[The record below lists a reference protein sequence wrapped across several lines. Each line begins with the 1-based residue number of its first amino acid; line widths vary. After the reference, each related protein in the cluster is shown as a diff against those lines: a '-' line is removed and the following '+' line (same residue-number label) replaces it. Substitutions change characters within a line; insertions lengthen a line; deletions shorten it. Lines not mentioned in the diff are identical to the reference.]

1 MTKVIVANDLVGLGK
16 VALTSSLPIMSAC
29 QTEVLPLPTVL
40 LSSHTG
46 EFENIYVRDL
56 TDDLKGFC
64 KQWEHL
70 DFIVDG
76 LVSGYFKSEEGLKRV
91 GQLARD
97 KQMSLFVDPIMG
109 DNGRLYQGFDRK
121 YVEAMKDFCQQADVI
136 IPNLTEAALLTDS
149 LYLEADS
156 YDEATIEKLLR
167 ELSKL
172 GPRKV
177 ILTGISFE
185 NDKIGLAY
193 FDKKTNETVY
203 RMQKRYRYHFYG
215 SGDLLT
221 AILSAGYFYN
231 LDLLKV
237 CDLALDILDKVLSF
251 TLSSGR
257 PLKYGL
263 CYEPYIGYLFNGINE
278 LLEEKNEK

>member
-46 EFENIYVRDL
+46 DFNNIYVRDL

-64 KQWEHL
+64 KQWEYL
-70 DFIVDG
+70 DFKVDG
-76 LVSGYFKSEEGLKRV
+76 LVSGYFKSEEELKLV

-97 KQMSLFVDPIMG
+97 KELPLFVDPIMA
-109 DNGRLYQGFDRK
+109 DNGRLYQGFDRH

-136 IPNLTEAALLTDS
+136 IPNLTEAALLTDTP
-149 LYLEADS
+149 YLEAGS
-156 YDEATIEKLLR
+156 YDKVTVEKLLR
-167 ELSKL
+167 DLAKL
-172 GPRKV
+172 GTRKV
-177 ILTGISFE
+177 IVTGISFE
-185 NDKIGLAY
+185 TDKIGLAY
-193 FDKKTNETVY
+193 FDKETNETAY
-203 RMQKRYRYHFYG
+203 LMRKSYQSHFYG

-237 CDLALDILDKVLSF
+237 CDLALDVMDRVLSS
-251 TLSSGR
+251 TLSDGR

-263 CYEPYIGYLFNGINE
+263 CYEPHIGYLFSGFNA
-278 LLEEKNEK
+278 LVEEKNEK

>member
-46 EFENIYVRDL
+46 DFNNIYVRDL
-56 TDDLKGFC
+56 TVDLKGFC

-70 DFIVDG
+70 DFTVDG
-76 LVSGYFKSEEGLKRV
+76 LVSGYFKSREELKIV

-97 KQMSLFVDPIMG
+97 KQIALFVDPIMG
-109 DNGRLYQGFDRK
+109 DNGRLYQGFDRNF
-121 YVEAMKDFCQQADVI
+121 VEAMKDFCQQADVI
-136 IPNLTEAALLTDS
+136 IPNLTEAALLTDTP
-149 LYLEADS
+149 YLEAGS
-156 YDEATIEKLLR
+156 YDKVTVEKLLR
-167 ELSKL
+167 DLTKL
-172 GPRKV
+172 GPQKV
-177 ILTGISFE
+177 IVTGISFE
-185 NDKIGLAY
+185 TDKIGLAY
-193 FDKKTNETVY
+193 FDKETNETVF
-203 RMQKRYRYHFYG
+203 RMQKRYGNHFYG

-237 CDLALDILDKVLSF
+237 CDLALDVMERVLSS
-251 TLSSGR
+251 TLSDGR
-257 PLKYGL
+257 LLKYGL
-263 CYEPYIGYLFNGINE
+263 CYEPHIGLLFSGFNA

>member
-46 EFENIYVRDL
+46 DFNNIYVRDL

-64 KQWEHL
+64 KQWEYL
-70 DFIVDG
+70 DFKVDG
-76 LVSGYFKSEEGLKRV
+76 LVSGYFKSEEELKLV

-97 KQMSLFVDPIMG
+97 KEIPLFVDPIMA
-109 DNGRLYQGFDRK
+109 DNGRLYQGFDRNF
-121 YVEAMKDFCQQADVI
+121 VEAMKDFCQQADVI
-136 IPNLTEAALLTDS
+136 IPNLTEAALLTDTP
-149 LYLEADS
+149 YLEAGS
-156 YDEATIEKLLR
+156 YDKVTVEKLLR
-167 ELSKL
+167 DLAKL
-172 GPRKV
+172 GTRKV
-177 ILTGISFE
+177 IVTGISFE
-185 NDKIGLAY
+185 TDKIGLAY
-193 FDKKTNETVY
+193 FDKETNETVF
-203 RMQKRYRYHFYG
+203 RMQKRYGNHFYG

-237 CDLALDILDKVLSF
+237 CDLALDVMDRVLSS
-251 TLSSGR
+251 TLSDGR
-257 PLKYGL
+257 LLKYGL
-263 CYEPYIGYLFNGINE
+263 CYEPHIGLLFSGFNA

>member
-1 MTKVIVANDLVGLGK
+1 MATVIVANDLVGLGK
-16 VALTSSLPIMSAC
+16 VALTSGLPIMSAC

-46 EFENIYVRDL
+46 EFENIYMRDL
-56 TDDLKGFC
+56 TDDLKGFY
-64 KQWEHL
+64 KQWEYL
-70 DFIVDG
+70 DFSVDG
-76 LVSGYFKSEEGLKRV
+76 LVSGYFKSREELELV

-97 KQMSLFVDPIMG
+97 RQLPLFIDPIMG
-109 DNGRLYQGFDRK
+109 DNCHLYQGFDRE

-136 IPNLTEAALLTDS
+136 IPNLTEASLLTDS
-149 LYLEADS
+149 SYLEAGS
-156 YDEATIEKLLR
+156 YDDATIKKLLR

-193 FDKKTNETVY
+193 FDKETNRTIY
-203 RMQKRYRYHFYG
+203 RMQKRYGNHFYG

-221 AILSAGYFYN
+221 AILSAGYFYD

-237 CDLALDILDKVLSF
+237 CDLALDVMDMVLSS
-251 TLSSGR
+251 TLSDGR

-263 CYEPYIGYLFNGINE
+263 CYEPHIGYLFSGFNA

>member
-1 MTKVIVANDLVGLGK
+1 MTTVIVANDLVGLGK

-46 EFENIYVRDL
+46 EFDNIYVRDL
-56 TDDLKGFC
+56 TVDMQGFC
-64 KQWEHL
+64 KQWERL
-70 DFIVDG
+70 DFRVDG
-76 LVSGYFKSEEGLKRV
+76 LVSGYFKSEEGLELV
-91 GQLARD
+91 SQLSCQ
-97 KQMSLFVDPIMG
+97 KKIPLFVDPIMG
-109 DNGRLYQGFDRK
+109 DNGRLYQGFDRN
-121 YVEAMKDFCQQADVI
+121 YVESMKDFCQQADVI

-149 LYLEADS
+149 PYPEEGS
-156 YDEATIEKLLR
+156 YDKATIENLLR
-167 ELSKL
+167 DLSKL

-185 NDKIGLAY
+185 TDKIGLAY
-193 FDKKTNETVY
+193 FDKETNQVIY
-203 RMQKRYRYHFYG
+203 RMRKRYQSHFYG

-221 AILSAGYFYN
+221 AILSAGYFHK
-231 LDLLKV
+231 LDFLKV
-237 CDLALDILDKVLSF
+237 CELALDFMDKVLLL

-263 CYEPYIGYLFNGINE
+263 SYEPYIGYLFNGINK

>member
-46 EFENIYVRDL
+46 DFNNIYVRDL

-64 KQWEHL
+64 KQWEYL
-70 DFIVDG
+70 DFKVDG
-76 LVSGYFKSEEGLKRV
+76 LVSGYFKSE
-91 GQLARD
+91 
-97 KQMSLFVDPIMG
+97 
-109 DNGRLYQGFDRK
+109 DNGRLYQGFDRN

-136 IPNLTEAALLTDS
+136 IPNLTEAALLTDTP
-149 LYLEADS
+149 YLEAGS
-156 YDEATIEKLLR
+156 YDKVTVEKLLR
-167 ELSKL
+167 DLTKL

-177 ILTGISFE
+177 IVTGISFE
-185 NDKIGLAY
+185 TEKMGLAY
-193 FDKKTNETVY
+193 FDKETNETAY
-203 RMQKRYRYHFYG
+203 LMRKSYQSHFYG

-237 CDLALDILDKVLSF
+237 CDLALDVMERVLSS
-251 TLSSGR
+251 TLSDGR
-257 PLKYGL
+257 LLKYGL
-263 CYEPYIGYLFNGINE
+263 CYEPHIGLLFSGFNA

>member
-46 EFENIYVRDL
+46 DFNNIYVRDL

-64 KQWEHL
+64 KQWEYL
-70 DFIVDG
+70 DFKVDG
-76 LVSGYFKSEEGLKRV
+76 LVSGYFKSEEELKLV

-97 KQMSLFVDPIMG
+97 KEIPLFVDPIMA
-109 DNGRLYQGFDRK
+109 DNGRLYQGFDRN

-136 IPNLTEAALLTDS
+136 IPNLTEAALLTDTP
-149 LYLEADS
+149 YLEAGS
-156 YDEATIEKLLR
+156 YDKVTVEKLLR
-167 ELSKL
+167 DLTKL

-177 ILTGISFE
+177 IVTGISFE
-185 NDKIGLAY
+185 TEKMGLAY
-193 FDKKTNETVY
+193 FDKEANETAY
-203 RMQKRYRYHFYG
+203 LMRKSYQSHFYG

-237 CDLALDILDKVLSF
+237 CDLALDVMDRVLSS
-251 TLSSGR
+251 TLSDGR
-257 PLKYGL
+257 LLKYGL
-263 CYEPYIGYLFNGINE
+263 CYEPHIGLLFSGFNA

>member
-46 EFENIYVRDL
+46 DFNNIYVRDL

-64 KQWEHL
+64 KQWEYL
-70 DFIVDG
+70 DFKVDG
-76 LVSGYFKSEEGLKRV
+76 LVSGYFKSEEELKLV

-97 KQMSLFVDPIMG
+97 KEIPLFVDPIMG
-109 DNGRLYQGFDRK
+109 DNGRLYQGFDRD

-136 IPNLTEAALLTDS
+136 IPNLTEAALLTDTP
-149 LYLEADS
+149 YLEAGS
-156 YDEATIEKLLR
+156 YDKVTVEKLLR
-167 ELSKL
+167 DLTKL
-172 GPRKV
+172 GPQKV
-177 ILTGISFE
+177 IVTGISFE
-185 NDKIGLAY
+185 TDKIGLAY
-193 FDKKTNETVY
+193 FDKETNETVF
-203 RMQKRYRYHFYG
+203 RMQKRYGNHFYG

-237 CDLALDILDKVLSF
+237 CDLALDVMERVLSS
-251 TLSSGR
+251 TLSDGSL
-257 PLKYGL
+257 LKYGL
-263 CYEPYIGYLFNGINE
+263 CYEPHIGLLFSGFNA

>member
-1 MTKVIVANDLVGLGK
+1 M
-16 VALTSSLPIMSAC
+16 TSSLPIMSAC

-46 EFENIYVRDL
+46 EFENIYMRDL
-56 TDDLKGFC
+56 TDDLKGFY
-64 KQWEHL
+64 KQWEYL
-70 DFIVDG
+70 DFSVDG
-76 LVSGYFKSEEGLKRV
+76 LVSGYFKSREELELV

-97 KQMSLFVDPIMG
+97 RQLPLFIDPIMG
-109 DNGRLYQGFDRK
+109 DNGHLYQGFDRE

-136 IPNLTEAALLTDS
+136 IPNLTEASLLTDS
-149 LYLEADS
+149 SYLEAGS
-156 YDEATIEKLLR
+156 YDDATIKKLLR

-193 FDKKTNETVY
+193 FDKETNRTIY
-203 RMQKRYRYHFYG
+203 RMQKRYGNHFYG

-221 AILSAGYFYN
+221 AILSAGYFYD

-237 CDLALDILDKVLSF
+237 CDLALDVMD
-251 TLSSGR
+251 
-257 PLKYGL
+257 
-263 CYEPYIGYLFNGINE
+263 
-278 LLEEKNEK
+278 

>member
-46 EFENIYVRDL
+46 DFNNIYVRDL

-64 KQWEHL
+64 KQWEYL
-70 DFIVDG
+70 DFKVDG
-76 LVSGYFKSEEGLKRV
+76 LVSGYFKSEEELKLV

-97 KQMSLFVDPIMG
+97 KEIPLFVDPIMA
-109 DNGRLYQGFDRK
+109 DNGRLYQGFDRNF
-121 YVEAMKDFCQQADVI
+121 VEAMKDFCQQADVI
-136 IPNLTEAALLTDS
+136 IPNLTEAALLTDTP
-149 LYLEADS
+149 YLEAGS
-156 YDEATIEKLLR
+156 YDKVTVEKLLR
-167 ELSKL
+167 DLTKL
-172 GPRKV
+172 GPQKV
-177 ILTGISFE
+177 IVTGISFE
-185 NDKIGLAY
+185 TDKIGLAY
-193 FDKKTNETVY
+193 FDKETNETAY
-203 RMQKRYRYHFYG
+203 LMRKSYQSHFYG

-237 CDLALDILDKVLSF
+237 CDLALDVMERVLSS
-251 TLSSGR
+251 TLSDGR
-257 PLKYGL
+257 LLKYGL
-263 CYEPYIGYLFNGINE
+263 CYEPHIGLLFSGFNA

>member
-46 EFENIYVRDL
+46 DFNNIYVRDL

-64 KQWEHL
+64 KQWEYL
-70 DFIVDG
+70 DFKVDG
-76 LVSGYFKSEEGLKRV
+76 LVSGYFKSEEELKLV

-97 KQMSLFVDPIMG
+97 KEIPLFVDPIMG
-109 DNGRLYQGFDRK
+109 DNGRLYQGFDRNF
-121 YVEAMKDFCQQADVI
+121 VEAMKDFCQQADVI
-136 IPNLTEAALLTDS
+136 IPNLTEAALLTDTP
-149 LYLEADS
+149 YLEAGS
-156 YDEATIEKLLR
+156 YDKVTVEKLLR
-167 ELSKL
+167 DLTKL
-172 GPRKV
+172 GPQKV
-177 ILTGISFE
+177 IVTGISFE
-185 NDKIGLAY
+185 TDKIGLAY
-193 FDKKTNETVY
+193 FDKETNETVF
-203 RMQKRYRYHFYG
+203 RMQKRYGNHFYG

-237 CDLALDILDKVLSF
+237 CDLALDVMERVLSS
-251 TLSSGR
+251 TLSDGR
-257 PLKYGL
+257 LLKYGL
-263 CYEPYIGYLFNGINE
+263 CYEPHIGLLFSGFNA

>member
-46 EFENIYVRDL
+46 DFNNIYVRDL

-64 KQWEHL
+64 KQWEYL
-70 DFIVDG
+70 DFKVDG
-76 LVSGYFKSEEGLKRV
+76 LVSGYFKSEEELKLV

-97 KQMSLFVDPIMG
+97 KEIPLFVDPIMA
-109 DNGRLYQGFDRK
+109 DNGRLYQGFDRN

-136 IPNLTEAALLTDS
+136 IPNLTEAALLTDTP
-149 LYLEADS
+149 YLEASS
-156 YDEATIEKLLR
+156 YDKVTVEKLLR
-167 ELSKL
+167 DLTKL

-177 ILTGISFE
+177 IVTGISFE
-185 NDKIGLAY
+185 TEKMGLAY
-193 FDKKTNETVY
+193 FDKETNETAY
-203 RMQKRYRYHFYG
+203 LMRKSYQSHFYG

-237 CDLALDILDKVLSF
+237 CDLALDVMDRVLSS
-251 TLSSGR
+251 TLSDGR

-263 CYEPYIGYLFNGINE
+263 CYESHIGLLFSGFNA

>member
-76 LVSGYFKSEEGLKRV
+76 LVSGYFKSEEALKRV

-97 KQMSLFVDPIMG
+97 KQIALFVDPIMG
-109 DNGRLYQGFDRK
+109 DNGRLYQGFDRN

-136 IPNLTEAALLTDS
+136 IPNLTEL
-149 LYLEADS
+149 
-156 YDEATIEKLLR
+156 
-167 ELSKL
+167 
-172 GPRKV
+172 P
-177 ILTGISFE
+177 
-185 NDKIGLAY
+185 
-193 FDKKTNETVY
+193 
-203 RMQKRYRYHFYG
+203 
-215 SGDLLT
+215 
-221 AILSAGYFYN
+221 
-231 LDLLKV
+231 
-237 CDLALDILDKVLSF
+237 C
-251 TLSSGR
+251 
-257 PLKYGL
+257 
-263 CYEPYIGYLFNGINE
+263 
-278 LLEEKNEK
+278 

>member
-16 VALTSSLPIMSAC
+16 VAMTSSLPIMSAC

-46 EFENIYVRDL
+46 DFNNIYVRDL

-64 KQWEHL
+64 KQWEYL
-70 DFIVDG
+70 DFKVDG
-76 LVSGYFKSEEGLKRV
+76 LVSGYFKSEEELKLV

-97 KQMSLFVDPIMG
+97 KEIPLFVDPIMA
-109 DNGRLYQGFDRK
+109 DNGRLYQGFDRNF
-121 YVEAMKDFCQQADVI
+121 VEAMKDFCQQADVI
-136 IPNLTEAALLTDS
+136 IPNLTEAALLTDTP
-149 LYLEADS
+149 YLEAGS
-156 YDEATIEKLLR
+156 YDKVTVEKLLR
-167 ELSKL
+167 DLAKL
-172 GPRKV
+172 GTRKV
-177 ILTGISFE
+177 IVTGISFE
-185 NDKIGLAY
+185 TDKIGLAY
-193 FDKKTNETVY
+193 FDKETNETAY
-203 RMQKRYRYHFYG
+203 LMRKSYQSHFYG

-237 CDLALDILDKVLSF
+237 CDLALDVMDRVLSS
-251 TLSSGR
+251 TLSDGR
-257 PLKYGL
+257 LLKYGL
-263 CYEPYIGYLFNGINE
+263 CYEPHIGLLFSGFNA

>member
-46 EFENIYVRDL
+46 DFNNIYVRDL

-64 KQWEHL
+64 KQWEYL
-70 DFIVDG
+70 DFKVDG
-76 LVSGYFKSEEGLKRV
+76 LVSGYFKSEEELKLV

-97 KQMSLFVDPIMG
+97 KEIPLFVDPIMA
-109 DNGRLYQGFDRK
+109 DNGRLYQGFDRN

-136 IPNLTEAALLTDS
+136 IPNLTEAALLTDTP
-149 LYLEADS
+149 YLEAGS
-156 YDEATIEKLLR
+156 YDKVTVEKLLR
-167 ELSKL
+167 DLTKL

-177 ILTGISFE
+177 IVTGISFE
-185 NDKIGLAY
+185 TEKMGLAY
-193 FDKKTNETVY
+193 FDKEINETAY
-203 RMQKRYRYHFYG
+203 LMRKSYQSHFYG

-237 CDLALDILDKVLSF
+237 CDLALDVMDRVLSS
-251 TLSSGR
+251 TLSDGR

-263 CYEPYIGYLFNGINE
+263 CYEHHIGLLFSGFNA

>member
-76 LVSGYFKSEEGLKRV
+76 LVSGYFKSEEALKRV

-97 KQMSLFVDPIMG
+97 KQIALFVDPIMG
-109 DNGRLYQGFDRK
+109 DNGRLYQGFDRN

-136 IPNLTEAALLTDS
+136 IPNLTEAALLTDTT
-149 LYLEADS
+149 YLEAGS

-167 ELSKL
+167 ELTKL

-185 NDKIGLAY
+185 TDKIGLAY
-193 FDKKTNETVY
+193 FDKETNET
-203 RMQKRYRYHFYG
+203 

-237 CDLALDILDKVLSF
+237 CDLALDVMDRVLSS
-251 TLSSGR
+251 TLSDGR

-263 CYEPYIGYLFNGINE
+263 CYEPHIGYLFSGFNA

>member
-1 MTKVIVANDLVGLGK
+1 MTKVIVANDLVGLGT

-46 EFENIYVRDL
+46 DFNNIYVRDL

-64 KQWEHL
+64 KQWEYL
-70 DFIVDG
+70 DFKVDG
-76 LVSGYFKSEEGLKRV
+76 LVSGYFKSEEELKLV

-97 KQMSLFVDPIMG
+97 KEIPLFVDPIMA
-109 DNGRLYQGFDRK
+109 DNGRLYQGFDRN

-136 IPNLTEAALLTDS
+136 IPNLTEAALLTDTP
-149 LYLEADS
+149 YLEAGS
-156 YDEATIEKLLR
+156 YDKVTVEKLLR
-167 ELSKL
+167 DLTKL

-177 ILTGISFE
+177 IVTGISFE
-185 NDKIGLAY
+185 TEKMGLAY
-193 FDKKTNETVY
+193 FDKETNETAY
-203 RMQKRYRYHFYG
+203 LMRKSYQSHFYG

-237 CDLALDILDKVLSF
+237 CDLALDVMDRVLSS
-251 TLSSGR
+251 TLSDGR

-263 CYEPYIGYLFNGINE
+263 CYEHHIGLLFSGFNA

>member
-76 LVSGYFKSEEGLKRV
+76 LVSGYFKSEEALKCV

-97 KQMSLFVDPIMG
+97 KQIALFVDPIMG
-109 DNGRLYQGFDRK
+109 DNGRLYQGFDRN
-121 YVEAMKDFCQQADVI
+121 YVETMKDFCQQADVI
-136 IPNLTEAALLTDS
+136 IPNLTEAALLTDTP
-149 LYLEADS
+149 YLEAGS
-156 YDEATIEKLLR
+156 YDEVTIEKLLR

-185 NDKIGLAY
+185 TDKIGLAY
-193 FDKKTNETVY
+193 FDKETNKTTY
-203 RMQKRYRYHFYG
+203 LMRKSYKSHFYG
-215 SGDLLT
+215 SGDLVT
-221 AILSAGYFYN
+221 AILASGYFHHLN
-231 LDLLKV
+231 LLKV
-237 CDLALDILDKVLSF
+237 ANLALDFMDQVLSS
-251 TLSSGR
+251 TLASGR

-263 CYEPYIGYLFNGINE
+263 CYEPHIGYLFSGFNA

>member
-76 LVSGYFKSEEGLKRV
+76 LVSGYFKSEEELKLV

-97 KQMSLFVDPIMG
+97 KEIPLFVDPIMG
-109 DNGRLYQGFDRK
+109 DNGRLYQGFDRNF
-121 YVEAMKDFCQQADVI
+121 VEAMKDFCQQADVI
-136 IPNLTEAALLTDS
+136 IPNLTEAALLTDTP
-149 LYLEADS
+149 YLEAGS
-156 YDEATIEKLLR
+156 YDKVTVEKLLR
-167 ELSKL
+167 NLTKL
-172 GPRKV
+172 GPQKV
-177 ILTGISFE
+177 IVTGISFE
-185 NDKIGLAY
+185 TDKIGLAY
-193 FDKKTNETVY
+193 FDKEIDETAY
-203 RMQKRYRYHFYG
+203 LMRKSYQSNFYG

-237 CDLALDILDKVLSF
+237 CDLALDVMDRVLST
-251 TLSSGR
+251 TLSDGR

-263 CYEPYIGYLFNGINE
+263 CYEHHIGLLFSGFNA

>member
-46 EFENIYVRDL
+46 DFNNIYVRDL

-64 KQWEHL
+64 KQWEYL
-70 DFIVDG
+70 DFKVDG
-76 LVSGYFKSEEGLKRV
+76 LVSGYFKSEEELKLV

-97 KQMSLFVDPIMG
+97 KEIPLFVDPIMA
-109 DNGRLYQGFDRK
+109 DNGRLYQGFDRN

-136 IPNLTEAALLTDS
+136 IPNLTEAALLTDTP
-149 LYLEADS
+149 YLEAGS
-156 YDEATIEKLLR
+156 YDKVTVEKLLR
-167 ELSKL
+167 DLTKL
-172 GPRKV
+172 GPQKV
-177 ILTGISFE
+177 IVTGISFE
-185 NDKIGLAY
+185 TDKIGLAY
-193 FDKKTNETVY
+193 FDKETNETVF
-203 RMQKRYRYHFYG
+203 RMQKRYGNHFYG

-237 CDLALDILDKVLSF
+237 CDLALDVMERVLSS
-251 TLSSGR
+251 TLSDGR
-257 PLKYGL
+257 LLKYGL
-263 CYEPYIGYLFNGINE
+263 CYEPHIGLLFSGFNA

>member
-1 MTKVIVANDLVGLGK
+1 MATVIVANDLVGVGK

-46 EFENIYVRDL
+46 DFNNIYVRDL

-64 KQWEHL
+64 KQWEYL
-70 DFIVDG
+70 DFKVDG
-76 LVSGYFKSEEGLKRV
+76 LVSGYFKSEEELKLV

-97 KQMSLFVDPIMG
+97 KEIPLFVDPIMA
-109 DNGRLYQGFDRK
+109 DNGRLYQGFDRNF
-121 YVEAMKDFCQQADVI
+121 VEAMKDFCQQADVI
-136 IPNLTEAALLTDS
+136 IPNLTEAALLTDTP
-149 LYLEADS
+149 YLEAGS
-156 YDEATIEKLLR
+156 YDKVTVEKLLR
-167 ELSKL
+167 DLTKL
-172 GPRKV
+172 GPQKV
-177 ILTGISFE
+177 IVTGISFE
-185 NDKIGLAY
+185 TDKIGLAY
-193 FDKKTNETVY
+193 FDKETNETVF
-203 RMQKRYRYHFYG
+203 RMQKRYGNHFYG

-237 CDLALDILDKVLSF
+237 CDLALDVMERVLSS
-251 TLSSGR
+251 TLSDGR
-257 PLKYGL
+257 LLKYGL
-263 CYEPYIGYLFNGINE
+263 CYEPHIGLLFSGFNA

>member
-46 EFENIYVRDL
+46 DFNNIYVRDL

-64 KQWEHL
+64 KQWEYL
-70 DFIVDG
+70 DFKVDG
-76 LVSGYFKSEEGLKRV
+76 LVSGYFKSEEELKLV

-97 KQMSLFVDPIMG
+97 KEIPLFVDPIMG
-109 DNGRLYQGFDRK
+109 DNGRLYQGFDRNF
-121 YVEAMKDFCQQADVI
+121 VEAMKDFCQQADVI
-136 IPNLTEAALLTDS
+136 IPNLTEAALLTDTP
-149 LYLEADS
+149 YLEAGS
-156 YDEATIEKLLR
+156 YDKVTVEKLLR
-167 ELSKL
+167 DLTKL

-177 ILTGISFE
+177 IVTGISFE
-185 NDKIGLAY
+185 TEKMGLAY
-193 FDKKTNETVY
+193 FDKETNETAY
-203 RMQKRYRYHFYG
+203 LMRKSYQSHFYG

-237 CDLALDILDKVLSF
+237 CDLALDVMERVLSS
-251 TLSSGR
+251 TLSDGR
-257 PLKYGL
+257 LLKYGL
-263 CYEPYIGYLFNGINE
+263 CYEPHIGLLFSGFNA